1 MVGLVAEGHVTHTH
15 GLLPCAREPSKRATR
30 SEKGMMISKQ
40 KGMNAHHMNAP
51 QDFCGFGAARSCFL
65 RVHKIINAHRISA
78 GAFMFL
84 RVHKI
89 INAQPFYRT
98 FLGYRFTANIRV
110 SG

>member
-65 RVHKIINAHRISA
+65 RVHKIINA
-78 GAFMFL
+78 
-84 RVHKI
+84 
-89 INAQPFYRT
+89 QPFYRT